1 MATMSQTKLP
11 PPRSYD
17 EIKADEAKAKKQK
30 TTQPSTATEA
40 LPKDCGWLEYLH
52 DEAFRFFPAK
62 EEWRKRII
70 FSMYEFLESLDEK
83 GRVPIDV
90 MQFCRRYKIP
100 YDTLLYW
107 AKKYADIG
115 KAYADMKLF
124 LAANRRL
131 GTMHKEL
138 DKDAVY
144 KDQHKYDPEWDAINK
159 YHAALKNEEGATQGI
174 QTVYLREVASTGK
187 IKPKKEKN
195 NDPKDS

>member
-1 MATMSQTKLP
+1 MAAKASNPSM
-11 PPRSYD
+11 
-17 EIKADEAKAKKQK
+17 EIK
-30 TTQPSTATEA
+30 SIS
-40 LPKDCGWLEYLH
+40 KDCGWMDYLQP
-52 DEAFRFFPAK
+52 DSFRFFPSK

-70 FSMYEFLESLDEK
+70 FSMYEFLDELDEK
-83 GRVPIDV
+83 GRVPIDT
-90 MQFCRRYKIP
+90 MQYCRRYKIP
-100 YDTLLYW
+100 YNTLLFW
-107 AKKYADIG
+107 AKKHDDIG
-115 KAYADMKLF
+115 KAYTDMKLF